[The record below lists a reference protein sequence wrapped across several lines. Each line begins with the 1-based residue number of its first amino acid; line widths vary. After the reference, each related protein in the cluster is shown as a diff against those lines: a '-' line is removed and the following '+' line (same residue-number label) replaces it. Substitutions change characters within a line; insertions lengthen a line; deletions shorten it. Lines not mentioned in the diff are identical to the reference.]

1 MFFFLPEMLLA
12 QSSAQKVKEIRAE
25 LVQEKSRGNQ
35 IEEHYKKKMEAQ
47 SRDVDALHIRM
58 RQVARQDVLA
68 SSGFLIV
75 LTALNKR

>member
-1 MFFFLPEMLLA
+1 MLLA

-58 RQVARQDVLA
+58 RQVARQDAHAGQLT
-68 SSGFLIV
+68 FLNC
-75 LTALNKR
+75 LNYLNKPRYMEAI